1 MMKLS
6 EILRLVWVNIVQNKS
21 RMLMTSLGIVVGAAT
36 VVMVL
41 AIGKGGQADVA
52 DQFKNLN
59 AGAIEVTV
67 GTGFDMDAMMMDMMG
82 GMPGGMGSN
91 MPDMSGGG
99 FSMPSMSGGG
109 GGFSM
114 PSMGG
119 GSSGRSGGSGMPSMS
134 GAMGGGGG
142 SMGGGRAGAMPDTRM
157 TQDDVADIATYV
169 SNLQEVTIYQ
179 SDSVSVFGGVLEVS
193 TNATV
198 VGALEGYQNV
208 SNLNVLYGRFL
219 SDEDDAY
226 ADYVA
231 VIGYDLAAELFEYA
245 AMAYGDFIQID
256 DKNYEIVGVLERMG
270 SVTSG
275 ISPDSA
281 VFIPYSTAEKHVF
294 GSTLEPTI
302 AAVANDVDNV
312 EQCMADI
319 EAVLT
324 ENHPNA
330 FFDVTDAGA
339 AMEAAS
345 SSANTLA
352 MLLFAVAPSCSSSAA
367 SAS

>member
-1 MMKLS
+1 
-6 EILRLVWVNIVQNKS
+6 
-21 RMLMTSLGIVVGAAT
+21 
-36 VVMVL
+36 
-41 AIGKGGQADVA
+41 
-52 DQFKNLN
+52 
-59 AGAIEVTV
+59 
-67 GTGFDMDAMMMDMMG
+67 MDAMMMDMMG
-82 GMPGGMGSN
+82 GMPGGMGGN
-91 MPDMSGGG
+91 MPNMSGGG

-114 PSMGG
+114 PYMGG
-119 GSSGRSGGSGMPSMS
+119 GSFGRSGGSGMPSMG

-179 SDSVSVFGGVLEVS
+179 SDSVSVFGGVLEES

-219 SDEDDAY
+219 SNEDDAY
-226 ADYVA
+226 ADYVT

-275 ISPDSA
+275 ISPDST

-319 EAVLT
+319 EAGLT
-324 ENHPNA
+324 ANHPNA

-352 MLLFAVAPSCSSSAA
+352 MLLFAVATIVFIVGGIGIMNVLFA
-367 SAS
+367 SVQERT